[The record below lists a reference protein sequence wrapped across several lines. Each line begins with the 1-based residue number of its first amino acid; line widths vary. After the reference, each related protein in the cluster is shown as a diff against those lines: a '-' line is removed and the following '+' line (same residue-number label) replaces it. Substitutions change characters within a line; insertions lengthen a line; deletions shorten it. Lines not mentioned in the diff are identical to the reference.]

1 MKKFFV
7 FIFLLIFT
15 ANICYADDL
24 RLDKETQYQK
34 SLMKIG
40 YRILNANNIEN
51 RMTFY
56 YSNKKEVK
64 TELNRSYKNIAV
76 YKGVL
81 LFIDSDE
88 ELAALLSHEIA
99 QGMETYAGFWRR
111 TAMMLRKSKYEQKSD
126 RTAVDLMVK
135 AGYNPVALIVIL
147 NKITAEPCFWD
158 DFGLRRYTVGSDRM
172 LNIYQYI
179 YEKYPVYLVDNDYK
193 RNLYYQNFLLVTK
206 KQRQQFREE
215 YKNKNSQYVT
225 NKRI

>member
-1 MKKFFV
+1 MKKFFI
-7 FIFLLIFT
+7 FIFLLMFT
-15 ANICYADDL
+15 ANISCADDL

-56 YSNKKEVK
+56 YSNKKDVK
-64 TELNRSYKNIAV
+64 TCLNRSYKNIAV
-76 YKGVL
+76 YKGML
-81 LFIDSDE
+81 PFIDSDE

-99 QGMETYAGFWRR
+99 RGLDTYAGFWRR
-111 TAMMLRKSKYEQKSD
+111 TAMTLRKSKYEKKAD

-147 NKITAEPCFWD
+147 NKITAEPSFWD

-172 LNIYQYI
+172 LNIYRYI

-215 YKNKNSQYVT
+215 YKNKNSQ
-225 NKRI
+225 

>member
-1 MKKFFV
+1 M
-7 FIFLLIFT
+7 FT
-15 ANICYADDL
+15 ANISCADDL

-56 YSNKKEVK
+56 YSNKKDVK
-64 TELNRSYKNIAV
+64 TELNKSYKTIAV
-76 YKGVL
+76 YKGL
-81 LFIDSDE
+81 LPFIDSDE

-99 QGMETYAGFWRR
+99 RGLDTYAGFWRR
-111 TAMMLRKSKYEQKSD
+111 TAMTLRKSKYEQRAD

-158 DFGLRRYTVGSDRM
+158 DLGLRRYTVGSDRM
-172 LNIYQYI
+172 LNIYSYI

>member
-1 MKKFFV
+1 M
-7 FIFLLIFT
+7 FT
-15 ANICYADDL
+15 ANISCADDL

-56 YSNKKEVK
+56 YSNKKDVK
-64 TELNRSYKNIAV
+64 TCLNRSYKNIAV
-76 YKGVL
+76 YKGML
-81 LFIDSDE
+81 PFIDSDE

-99 QGMETYAGFWRR
+99 RGLDTYAGFWRR
-111 TAMMLRKSKYEQKSD
+111 TAMTLRKSKYEQKAD

-172 LNIYQYI
+172 LNIYRYI

-225 NKRI
+225 NKRL